1 MNRGMINI
9 ALQMRGAAVGHNQV
23 SQTRGLSVILRKAK
37 KDFWSARS
45 LIPTSTPS
53 VQREWGPSING
64 TTSADAAVVGFWLS

>member
-9 ALQMRGAAVGHNQV
+9 ALQMRGEGHNQV

-37 KDFWSARS
+37 KDFRSARS

-53 VQREWGPSING
+53 VQREGGPSING